1 MTLLDPAPA
10 PQHLTLHGVS
20 WAYYEHTLEQI
31 GDRPIRVAYLDGSIE
46 IMSPLPK
53 HEQIKRAI
61 GRLIEELSVGLGI
74 PTASLGSAT
83 FRAEDQSAGAEPD
96 ECYYFREIASVKS
109 MERFDPLVHRPPDLV
124 VEVDV
129 WSPSIP
135 REPIYARLKVPELWR
150 YSNNQFRIRQL
161 ESGAYMN
168 APASRAFP
176 ALPIAAFVPFIRRMV
191 EEDETLVVRDFREW
205 IRSLP

>member
-20 WAYYEHTLEQI
+20 WSYYEHTLEQI

-83 FRAEDQSAGAEPD
+83 FRAEDLSAGAEPD
-96 ECYYFREIASVKS
+96 ECYYFREIASVKP
-109 MERFDPLVHRPPDLV
+109 MERFNPLVHRPPDLV

-135 REPIYARLKVPELWR
+135 REPIYARLRVPEIWR
-150 YSNNQFRIRQL
+150 YSSSQFRIRELQD
-161 ESGAYMN
+161 GVYIDVAT
-168 APASRAFP
+168 SRAFP
-176 ALPIAAFVPFIRRMV
+176 TLPVAAFVPFVRRMV
-191 EEDETLVVRDFREW
+191 DEDETQVVREFREW
-205 IRSLP
+205 VQSLK